1 MRPVRRGSELAAA
14 PFHTCPWAHRV
25 APPGSRWTERQREL
39 ARESRKS
46 ADRTRNRSAVVRVQR
61 RMRFLLPRLLLL
73 AATAIPVPSQS
84 TLALFSRPKPSV
96 APRAAQRPSLRAS
109 SVEAA
114 LGSDEVEAE
123 LCRGLVA
130 VELVGRVPRTRQ
142 GRSLGRH
149 VQMRKDASQR
159 VHAP

>member
-1 MRPVRRGSELAAA
+1 MLGGTTGCEGNWNTSHAAA
-14 PFHTCPWAHRV
+14 KNKGC
-25 APPGSRWTERQREL
+25 
-39 ARESRKS
+39 
-46 ADRTRNRSAVVRVQR
+46 RNRRR